1 MKTDIRTDMNH
12 ERRKRPRIAIG
23 VYREKEGYDEKV
35 YRAADSVKP
44 LNFSVVVVDEGD
56 ETEKVLME
64 LLERGEV
71 DAAVRG
77 TARASVL
84 IPKLRKY
91 GKIARLALL
100 ETAEGK
106 RFILAPVGVDEGET
120 LTDRIFL
127 AEEGVR
133 LAAKLGLQTRIAI
146 LSGGRKSDLGRSQRV
161 DRTLAEGEFLATHLS
176 EKGYAARHYGIVIE
190 EAVKE
195 ADVIIAPDGIS
206 GNLIF
211 RSLCLVG
218 RGIEHGAPVV
228 GLPFIFVDTS
238 RAQSHEGYVR
248 ALKLAAKL
256 ASGEVDEGV
265 S

>member
-1 MKTDIRTDMNH
+1 MRGG
-12 ERRKRPRIAIG
+12 RRMSPKIAIG
-23 VYREKEGYDEKV
+23 VYREKEGYDKKV
-35 YRAADSVKP
+35 YRAAELVKS
-44 LNFSVVVVDEGD
+44 LNFRVVVVDEGE
-56 ETEKVLME
+56 ETEEILID
-64 LLERGEV
+64 LLERREV

-77 TARASVL
+77 TARSSVL

-91 GKIARLALL
+91 GRIARLALL

-106 RFILAPVGVDEGET
+106 QFILAPVGVDEGET

-127 AEEGVR
+127 AEEGVK
-133 LAAKLGLQTRIAI
+133 LAEKLGLQKRIAI
-146 LSGGRKSDLGRSQRV
+146 LSGGRKSDLGRSDRV
-161 DRTLAEGEFLATHLS
+161 DRTLAEGEFLASHLS
-176 EKGYAARHYGIVIE
+176 EKGYTARHYGIVIE

-195 ADVIIAPDGIS
+195 ADIIIAPDGIS

-218 RGIEHGAPVV
+218 RGVEHGAPVT
-228 GLPFIFVDTS
+228 GLPFLFVDTS

-256 ASGEVDEGV
+256 ARGGADDQRIS
-265 S
+265 

>member
-1 MKTDIRTDMNH
+1 MRDRGGKP
-12 ERRKRPRIAIG
+12 KIAIG

-35 YRAADSVKP
+35 YRAAESVKS
-44 LNFSVVVVDEGD
+44 LDFSVVVVDEGE
-56 ETEKVLME
+56 ETEGILLD

-91 GKIARLALL
+91 GRIARLALL

-106 RFILAPVGVDEGET
+106 QFILAPVGVDEGET

-127 AEEGVR
+127 AEEGVK
-133 LAAKLGLQTRIAI
+133 LAEKLGLQKRIAI
-146 LSGGRKSDLGRSQRV
+146 LSGGRKSDLGRSDRV
-161 DRTLAEGEFLATHLS
+161 DRSLAEGEFLASHLS
-176 EKGYAARHYGIVIE
+176 EKGYTARHYGIVIE
-190 EAVKE
+190 EAVRE
-195 ADVIIAPDGIS
+195 ADIIIAPDGIS

-218 RGIEHGAPVV
+218 RGVEHGAPVA
-228 GLPFIFVDTS
+228 GLPFLFVDTS

-256 ASGEVDEGV
+256 AEAGGADDQRV